1 MAKKN
6 NPSGITIA
14 EGAAHRVGGLV
25 PACLFQGATNSIMV
39 NQSSISYLC
48 PIRGKFRSEPHPSAH
63 HYRVRVQSSRTIRYR
78 LSTPG
83 RSGRSHERRRGS
95 RRCRHLPAGY
105 RLPHCPEYHVPT
117 LQTNEGSTL
126 QPHLLSVFI
135 ISSAGGFCNA
145 RFVQSYKSFL
155 YIINYFVI
163 LYILQLHLYVS
174 RGHLV
179 LVVLPCLLHGIGG
192 KKELAR
198 CGINFNVACYIPE
211 LCCHGNP
218 CLSALLWFYYSRH
231 PGR

>member
-1 MAKKN
+1 M
-6 NPSGITIA
+6 
-14 EGAAHRVGGLV
+14 
-25 PACLFQGATNSIMV
+25 FQGATNSIMV

-83 RSGRSHERRRGS
+83 RNGRSHERRRGS

-145 RFVQSYKSFL
+145 RFIQSYKSFL

-163 LYILQLHLYVS
+163 LYILQLHLYAS
-174 RGHLV
+174 RGHFV
-179 LVVLPCLLHGIGG
+179 LVVLPCLLHGVRRKKKLAALG
-192 KKELAR
+192 KDLD
-198 CGINFNVACYIPE
+198 VAADITK
-211 LCCHGNP
+211 LLGHGVYR
-218 CLSALLWFYYSRH
+218 LSYLV
-231 PGR
+231 

>member
-1 MAKKN
+1 MQKKQPLRHN
-6 NPSGITIA
+6 HCRRGCAP
-14 EGAAHRVGGLV
+14 GGWLV

-126 QPHLLSVFI
+126 PTPSLSVFI
-135 ISSAGGFCNA
+135 ICERPDFCKLH
-145 RFVQSYKSFL
+145 FVQTYKS
-155 YIINYFVI
+155 Y
-163 LYILQLHLYVS
+163 LYILNYFGIVYIRTLRVCAL
-174 RGHLV
+174 RGQF
-179 LVVLPCLLHGIGG
+179 LPCLLHGV
-192 KKELAR
+192 
-198 CGINFNVACYIPE
+198 C
-211 LCCHGNP
+211 
-218 CLSALLWFYYSRH
+218 
-231 PGR
+231 

>member
-1 MAKKN
+1 M
-6 NPSGITIA
+6 
-14 EGAAHRVGGLV
+14 HRVGGLV

-145 RFVQSYKSFL
+145 RFVQSCKSFL
-155 YIINYFVI
+155 YIINCFVI
-163 LYILQLHLYVS
+163 LYILRLHLYAS
-174 RGHLV
+174 RGHFV